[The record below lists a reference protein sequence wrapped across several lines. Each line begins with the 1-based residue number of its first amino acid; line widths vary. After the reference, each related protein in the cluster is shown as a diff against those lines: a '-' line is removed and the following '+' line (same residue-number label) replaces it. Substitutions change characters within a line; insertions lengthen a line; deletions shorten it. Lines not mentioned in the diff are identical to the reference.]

1 MYKLIDEGPKPL
13 IAANTVDFYAN
24 IIKNYFFYIY
34 IYIVVKEEMEIT
46 EWKKFSYK
54 IGCSLRLQ
62 THSIK

>member
-34 IYIVVKEEMEIT
+34 IYIYIYIVVKEEMEIT

-54 IGCSLRLQ
+54 IGCSLRL
-62 THSIK
+62 

>member
-34 IYIVVKEEMEIT
+34 IYIYCGKRGNGNYRME
-46 EWKKFSYK
+46 KV
-54 IGCSLRLQ
+54 
-62 THSIK
+62 

>member
-34 IYIVVKEEMEIT
+34 IYIYIVVKEEMEIT
-46 EWKKFSYK
+46 E
-54 IGCSLRLQ
+54 
-62 THSIK
+62 